1 MKKDID
7 FVQLHANYT
16 DILYLN
22 RMKRSLLKRAKTD
35 CLEKEI
41 SLRILIHSVEDSIRT
56 LQLLNR
62 KIVKL

>member
-1 MKKDID
+1 MRKDID
-7 FVQLHANYT
+7 FNTLHQNYT
-16 DILYLN
+16 DILYLK
-22 RMKRSLLKRAKTD
+22 RMKNSLLKRSNCN

-56 LQLLNR
+56 LQMLNR